1 MGLTL
6 QSAARLFVDPVLALV
21 FPTSCA
27 ACGDPMD
34 HPRSG
39 PLCDGCW
46 GSLPRHGGGVCVVC
60 EDEMD
65 RKRLEA
71 VPWAKRCISCQEK
84 QEQGLL

>member
-6 QSAARLFVDPVLALV
+6 AAAARLFVDPVLALV

-27 ACGDPMD
+27 ACREPMD

-46 GSLPRHGGGVCVVC
+46 GSLPRHGGGVCGC
-60 EDEMD
+60 G
-65 RKRLEA
+65 
-71 VPWAKRCISCQEK
+71 VP
-84 QEQGLL
+84 LLSPDTAARGIITAMNVAIMTDIRICTR